1 MSTKAFPRPD
11 GPPCI
16 GCRKDRSEF
25 WSVVLTE
32 IDVEV
37 VLGVLGRLLRE
48 RVQRLV
54 VQVPVYRGVRK
65 SWSENSIS
73 T

>member
-1 MSTKAFPRPD
+1 MSMRACPLPH

-16 GCRKDRSEF
+16 GWQQKDRSV